1 MKKYLSVLF
10 TFFLSVLILY
20 ALKVEAIMPLT
31 GKTIVID
38 PGHGFKDPGTS
49 YSKIY
54 EKDINLNIALF
65 LEKELG
71 ALGANVILT
80 RDGDYD
86 LSIPNANQRKR
97 SDFNN
102 RIKLIN
108 ESNADMYLSI
118 HLNYLSDASYYGPQ
132 VFYNKDNKK
141 LAEVMQKIMNEE
153 LKGKRDVKKIPSDT
167 YMYSKLNVPGIL
179 IECGFL
185 SNGVER
191 NKLIT
196 EDYQKKIAN
205 SIAKGVLAYF

>member
-10 TFFLSVLILY
+10 TFFLSTLILY

-49 YSKIY
+49 YGKIY

-71 ALGANVILT
+71 ALGADVILT

-86 LSIPNANQRKR
+86 LSIPNANLRKR

-108 ESNADMYLSI
+108 ESDADLYLSI
-118 HLNYLSDASYYGPQ
+118 HLNYLSDSSYYGPQ
-132 VFYNKDNKK
+132 VFYNKDNKE
-141 LAEVMQKIMNEE
+141 LAEVMQKVMNEE
-153 LKGKRDVKKIPSDT
+153 LKGKREIKKIPSDT

-196 EDYQKKIAN
+196 EKYQKKIAE
-205 SIAKGVLAYF
+205 SIAKGVLEYF